1 MFRRSKPVHHSVAF
15 KESPGRIDYS
25 LLVAVVVL
33 SIFGLVMVYDASV
46 VHAYKDFGDKYL
58 YVRQQSL
65 WMVLGFIALAF
76 FSFFNHKNLE
86 KLALPGFIISF
97 LLLVAVFIPGLG
109 VSAGGAHRW
118 IKLGAFSLQP
128 AEIIKL
134 SSIIFFAALFAEER
148 VFSLRNKEKIHHYA
162 TSIYQSKLFPFLI
175 SVFLVT
181 FIIGILQR
189 DLGSTIVYF
198 LIGVTMYIASGAPL
212 RWFWYSLPVTGLGF
226 LVFAFSSTYR
236 KNRILAFLD
245 PFSDPQGYS
254 YHISQILLALG
265 SGGFLGLGVGQSR
278 QKYEYIPE
286 VTTDSIFA
294 IVGEEFG
301 FLGSLV
307 LIALISFFIYKAFQ
321 ITERAEPGF
330 SKLLAFG
337 ITCWL
342 GIQAIVNLAAMV
354 SLIPLTGVPLPF
366 ISYGGS
372 ALLINLIAVGILL
385 NISKQSK

>member
-1 MFRRSKPVHHSVAF
+1 MFKRLRTVPKHSSL
-15 KESPGRIDYS
+15 KENHIDYP
-25 LLVAVVVL
+25 LLVAVILL

-65 WMVLGFIALAF
+65 WMVIGFLALAF
-76 FSFFNHKNLE
+76 FSFFNHKKLE
-86 KLALPGFIISF
+86 KLALFGFIGSF
-97 LLLVAVFIPGLG
+97 VLLLAVFIPGLG
-109 VSAGGAHRW
+109 ISAGGAHRW
-118 IKLGAFSLQP
+118 IRLGAFSLQP
-128 AEIIKL
+128 AEIVKL
-134 SSIIFFAALFAEER
+134 SSILFFASLF
-148 VFSLRNKEKIHHYA
+148 SKEKFHQI
-162 TSIYQSKLFPFLI
+162 TSIYQSKLFPFLVSI
-175 SVFLVT
+175 FLVT
-181 FIIGILQR
+181 FIIGVLQR
-189 DLGSTIVYF
+189 DLGSTIVFF
-198 LIGVTMYIASGAPL
+198 LIAVAMYIASGAPL
-212 RWFWYSLPVTGLGF
+212 RWLWYSLPVITLGF

-265 SGGFLGLGVGQSR
+265 SGGLLGLGIGQSR

-307 LIALISFFIYKAFQ
+307 LIALISFLIYKAFQ
-321 ITERAEPGF
+321 ITEKAEPGF
-330 SKLLAFG
+330 SKLVAFG
-337 ITCWL
+337 ITSWL

-385 NISKQSK
+385 NISKQSKA

>member
-1 MFRRSKPVHHSVAF
+1 MFRRSKPAHHTSVF
-15 KESPGRIDYS
+15 KESQNHIDYS
-25 LLVAVVVL
+25 LLVAVIIL

-97 LLLVAVFIPGLG
+97 LLLLAVFIPGLG

-118 IKLGAFSLQP
+118 IRLGSFSLQP

-134 SSIIFFAALFAEER
+134 SSIIFFAALFAKDKAH
-148 VFSLRNKEKIHHYA
+148 NYA
-162 TSIYQSKLFPFLI
+162 TSIFQSKLFPFLV

-212 RWFWYSLPVTGLGF
+212 RWFWYSLPVIALGF
-226 LVFAFSSTYR
+226 LVFVFSSTYR

-286 VTTDSIFA
+286 VTTDSVFA

-330 SKLLAFG
+330 SKMVAFG
-337 ITCWL
+337 LTCWL
-342 GIQAIVNLAAMV
+342 GIQAVVNLAAMV

-385 NISKQSK
+385 NISKQSKA